1 MENGGRG
8 GKVNENENGKEEVVV
23 AVASTTK
30 AEERDKEWCAT
41 IAASKDT
48 RFFNVASPSPVMG

>member
-1 MENGGRG
+1 M
-8 GKVNENENGKEEVVV
+8 NENENGKEEVVV

>member
-8 GKVNENENGKEEVVV
+8 GKVNENENGKEEVVAV

-30 AEERDKEWCAT
+30 AERDKEWCAT

-48 RFFNVASPSPVMG
+48 RFSNVASPSPVMG